1 MKKRNILIIV
11 LLAVVLGVV
20 ISSFGEFSTYESF
33 ASAAEKPNTT
43 LHVIGVLDT
52 EKEQYYDPIED
63 ANHFTFFA
71 ADQKGETHQVV
82 FRGPK
87 PQDFDRSEQLV
98 MTGRMVDDVFHCD
111 KIQMKCPSKYEEDQI
126 AVAQDAN
133 I

>member
-52 EKEQYYDPIED
+52 EKEQHYDPLKD
-63 ANHFTFFA
+63 DFTFYA
-71 ADQKGETHQVV
+71 EDQKGATHQVILK
-82 FRGPK
+82 GTK
-87 PQDFDRSEQLV
+87 PLDFDRSEQLV

-126 AVAQDAN
+126 VVAQDAN